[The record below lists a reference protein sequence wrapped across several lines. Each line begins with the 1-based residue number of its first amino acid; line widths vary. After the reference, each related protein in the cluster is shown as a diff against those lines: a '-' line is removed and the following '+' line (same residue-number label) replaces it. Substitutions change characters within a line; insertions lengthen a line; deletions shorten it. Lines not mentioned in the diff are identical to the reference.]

1 MGSDTIR
8 GIDEHQASQVT
19 KLAVSTLRSLRVR
32 GGGPPYYKVRRRVVY
47 DLDELTAWV
56 RARRAISTADADRQQ
71 QARDAGAG
79 DPARRRQFGRTGKPQ
94 PLIGARWGKRAAD
107 DMWGIDTDWTRFVPR
122 YSNNRPPAPPV
133 NRTRECV

>member
-71 QARDAGAG
+71 QARDAGAAIAPEG
-79 DPARRRQFGRTGKPQ
+79 DNS
-94 PLIGARWGKRAAD
+94 AA
-107 DMWGIDTDWTRFVPR
+107 
-122 YSNNRPPAPPV
+122 PV
-133 NRTRECV
+133 NLNP